1 MSATSAAALPAA
13 APATFVR
20 STVGRKVIMAVTGF
34 ILFGFVLAHLA
45 GNLLLYRGPEAMRD
59 YALFLRS
66 FLHGAG
72 LWIARSGLLLSAVL
86 HVWSATSLTLQS
98 WAARPVGYRKWEA
111 RDSTYASRTMRWSGY
126 ILLAFIVYHLM
137 HFTLGTAHPDFQEL
151 QPYHNVVAGFRVVPV
166 SLFYIVAMVLLGL
179 HLDHGVWSMLRTL
192 GLGHPRYARYARLA
206 ALAFAILI
214 VLGNVSFPIA
224 VLLGLIR

>member
-1 MSATSAAALPAA
+1 MSATSAAAFLPAA
-13 APATFVR
+13 TATFVR

-34 ILFGFVLAHLA
+34 ILFGFVLGHLA
-45 GNLLLYRGPEAMRD
+45 GNLLLYKGPEAIRD

-72 LWIARSGLLLSAVL
+72 LWTARFGLLVSAIL

-98 WAARPVGYRKWEA
+98 RAARPVPYRKLEA
-111 RDSTYASRTMRWSGY
+111 RDSTYASRTMRWSGV
-126 ILLAFIVYHLM
+126 ILLVFIVYHLM
-137 HFTLGTAHPDFQEL
+137 HFTFGTVHPDFREL
-151 QPYHNVVAGFRVVPV
+151 QPYHNVVAGFRSVPV

-206 ALAFAILI
+206 ATGLAILI
-214 VLGNVSFPIA
+214 VVGNVSFPIA
-224 VLLGLIR
+224 VLFGWVR